1 MSSLSLSSSR
11 QISCF
16 ENVPNFRRQIS
27 CLPFPSR
34 CLAVSACQ
42 SDEAKWA
49 HSTAHR
55 FSTLHTAVHCKT
67 LQCTATGQH
76 SFSTLPMLL
85 TAKKYF
91 NSAQVQPTIQLVLQN
106 TIVSSPPILHNNVQH
121 TALLVYKSQDLK

>member
-1 MSSLSLSSSR
+1 MFQTLDDKYLVCRSR
-11 QISCF
+11 LG
-16 ENVPNFRRQIS
+16 VWP
-27 CLPFPSR
+27 CLPVR
-34 CLAVSACQ
+34 VTKLNGR
-42 SDEAKWA
+42 
-49 HSTAHR
+49 TAHR

-121 TALLVYKSQDLK
+121 TALLVYKIVYKSQDLK